1 MKIKKRI
8 ITWSFLVMSASVPLA
23 VAAEQCFCG
32 LEIAYS
38 VNLSQRAE
46 HRCQV
51 EMKIRGVNHPYLDL
65 SLPAWTNL
73 YQLRNFVDNL
83 SDVVAL
89 DAAGNSLQVRRIGS
103 HTWRIRTDAADSLS
117 VRYQIFANVPGD
129 FYSLIDE
136 NHAFLNGANIF
147 LYLQGHRRI
156 SYRVAFEDLDPA
168 WRIATGLAR
177 DGSEVVFRAQD
188 YGHLIDCPFE
198 ISDFQR
204 IDFRS
209 HGVDFEIVYHGR
221 RGVEEPEKFRSTLE
235 PLVETSF
242 QLMRDVPLKRYV
254 FIYHFTGVKRGGGME
269 HRNSSAINKPPA
281 VEPITSA
288 RNYLGI
294 AGVSAHEFFHLW
306 NVKRIRPHHYI
317 EPDWTRPI
325 PTPALWFSEGFTS
338 YYGSLILLR
347 SGLHSPARFFRSIA
361 GRIRG
366 IEERSSHRSL
376 SVERVSADAWRYP
389 EPSYLLPENSYSYY
403 SKGAVLAFLA
413 DLKIRSE
420 TNGSRSLDD
429 VMRFLNWFYA
439 KPGKGFESEDLPRV
453 FSAVCECDFSEF
465 FENYVSG
472 IEALP
477 YQEYLALAGLELVR
491 GEKTATDFGFEATS
505 NHGEPPII
513 ARIDEGSPAAAAGL
527 QLGDVVLSQYRGT
540 EAGEELS
547 LKVLRDGEE
556 RELSFQTGEKQV
568 LTIQLGDLEDPSVV
582 QLRIRRGLVEGDKD
596 R

>member
-1 MKIKKRI
+1 MKRKKRI
-8 ITWSFLVMSASVPLA
+8 FVGSFLVIVASLPFL
-23 VAAEQCFCG
+23 VAAEQCLCG
-32 LEIAYS
+32 LEIGYS
-38 VNLSQRAE
+38 VNLQLRAE

-51 EMKIRGVNHPYLDL
+51 EMRIRGINHPYLDL

-83 SDVVAL
+83 SEITASDTDGEPL
-89 DAAGNSLQVRRIGS
+89 EVRRIGS
-103 HTWRIRTDAADSLS
+103 HTWRVKTDAVASLS
-117 VRYQIFANVPGD
+117 VRYQVFANVPGD

-136 NHAFLNGANIF
+136 NHAFLNGANVF
-147 LYLQGHRRI
+147 LYLQQHRHMPHR
-156 SYRVAFEDLDPA
+156 AEFEDLDPT
-168 WRIATGLAR
+168 WRIATGLDQ
-177 DGSEVVFRAQD
+177 DGSEIAFRAQD
-188 YGHLIDCPFE
+188 YDHLIDCPFE

-209 HGVDFEIVYHGR
+209 HGVDFEIVYHGQ

-242 QLMRDVPLKRYV
+242 QLMQDVPLKRYV

-306 NVKRIRPHHYI
+306 NVKRIRPHHYL

-347 SGLHSPARFFRSIA
+347 SGLYTPARFFRSIA
-361 GRIRG
+361 GRIRA
-366 IEERSSHRSL
+366 IEGRSSHRSL

-413 DLKIRSE
+413 DLKIRFE
-420 TNGSRSLDD
+420 TKGRRSLDD

-439 KPGKGFESEDLPRV
+439 KPGKGFKPQDLPRV
-453 FSAVCECDFSEF
+453 FSSLCECDFSEF

-472 IEALP
+472 TDALP
-477 YQEYLALAGLELVR
+477 YEEYLALAGLELVR
-491 GEKTATDFGFEATS
+491 GEKAATDFGFEATS
-505 NHGEPPII
+505 NHGEPPIV
-513 ARIDEGSPAAAAGL
+513 ARIDEDSAAAEAGL
-527 QLGDVVLSQYRGT
+527 QLGDVVRSRYRGT
-540 EAGEELS
+540 EAGEEVS
-547 LKVLRDGEE
+547 LKISRDG
-556 RELSFQTGEKQV
+556 REQDLSFLTGKKQV
-568 LTIQLGDLEDPSVV
+568 LTIQIGSLEDPSPA
-582 QLRIRRGLVEGDKD
+582 QRRVRKGLVEGDQD
-596 R
+596 H